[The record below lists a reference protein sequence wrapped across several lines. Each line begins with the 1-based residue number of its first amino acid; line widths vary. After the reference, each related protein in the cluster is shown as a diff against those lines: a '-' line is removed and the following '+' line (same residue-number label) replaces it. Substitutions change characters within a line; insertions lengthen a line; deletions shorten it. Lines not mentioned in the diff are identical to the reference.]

1 MLDAAHRGWGQG
13 GDSGS
18 HVGRK
23 MQTRKTQ
30 RGLRADRSR
39 RNDLLIIQAF
49 GDTVGCI
56 ERLPC
61 GVCGRNN
68 LRCLR
73 RGRSRSGCNHFL
85 ETCPAT
91 ESNLSY
97 LAGLFLKSSK
107 LVRVPGALRQRGAGY
122 TGLLWFSRV
131 NLVCTKT
138 AARAFCPAPP
148 DPSWYPFGAGGHR
161 NRESCAPHIA
171 NYPSACLPGGR
182 SRAWGQGGSPTPV

>member
-91 ESNLSY
+91 ESNLS
-97 LAGLFLKSSK
+97 AWPAFFLKSSK
-107 LVRVPGALRQRGAGY
+107 PCPRARRLAP
-122 TGLLWFSRV
+122 TGGGLHR
-131 NLVCTKT
+131 
-138 AARAFCPAPP
+138 PAVVQPC
-148 DPSWYPFGAGGHR
+148 
-161 NRESCAPHIA
+161 ESSMHQ
-171 NYPSACLPGGR
+171 N
-182 SRAWGQGGSPTPV
+182 SRARFLPRTARPQLVPIWRRWAPQPRELRATHR